1 MWVKGTPLHFIVDNG
16 IQKNPISAKVV
27 KQLGLSTTP
36 HPQPYNIRWLHQG
49 RDLRVSQQC
58 LLSYGIHPF
67 KDEVVCDISPLDVCD
82 VVLGQPYMCKRHVV
96 YESRPCSVIIILGG
110 QLYRIPEVVPTTA
123 PPKQHRK
130 VISHTAKFIIFRVYS
145 KDVQKTT
152 ASSTP
157 SIQQK
162 QIVEETED
170 IVSSPKMVPTQC
182 PIQPRD
188 KRLVEQIQPLQE
200 QVCDSLPQAKK
211 HNFSN
216 KARNSPSF
224 RFKKLFFSLQWA
236 LNAMETISS

>member
-1 MWVKGTPLHFIVDNG
+1 
-16 IQKNPISAKVV
+16 
-27 KQLGLSTTP
+27 
-36 HPQPYNIRWLHQG
+36 
-49 RDLRVSQQC
+49 
-58 LLSYGIHPF
+58 
-67 KDEVVCDISPLDVCD
+67 VCDISPLDVCD
-82 VVLGQPYMCKRHVV
+82 VVLGQPYMWKCHVV
-96 YESRPCSVIIILGG
+96 YESRPRSVIITLGG

-130 VISHTAKFIIFRVYS
+130 VISHTAKFILFTVCS
-145 KDVQKTT
+145 KDAQKTT
-152 ASSTP
+152 TTTATSTP

-170 IVSSPKMVPTQC
+170 IVSSPTMVPTQC

-188 KRLVEQIQPLQE
+188 NRLVEQIQPLQQ

-224 RFKKLFFSLQWA
+224 RFRK
-236 LNAMETISS
+236 